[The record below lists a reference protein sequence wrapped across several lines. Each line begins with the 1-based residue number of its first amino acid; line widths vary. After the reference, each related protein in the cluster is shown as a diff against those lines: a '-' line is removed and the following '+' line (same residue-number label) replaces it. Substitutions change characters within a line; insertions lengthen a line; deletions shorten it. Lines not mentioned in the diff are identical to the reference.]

1 VDSSGAQGNDRSDA
15 AALSSDGSVAA
26 FHSFAT
32 NLDPAD
38 ANGVYD
44 VFLRDRGRG
53 TTELVS
59 ANSSGRAGN
68 QNSCAPSLCSDGLS
82 VAFWSLASNLV
93 QDDWYGH
100 GDVFVRDF
108 CGATAAWTNYG
119 AGYPGTLGVPSF
131 TSRSNPVVGTTVTL
145 DLANSS
151 GVPTVGVLFIG
162 AQQTTIHSSWGG
174 DLLVVPSL
182 VVPTSF
188 SYGGNSYAAALS
200 HDWRLCGTVVDLQAI
215 EADAGAA
222 YGVSFTA
229 GLELLLGR

>member
-1 VDSSGAQGNDRSDA
+1 
-15 AALSSDGSVAA
+15 
-26 FHSFAT
+26 
-32 NLDPAD
+32 
-38 ANGVYD
+38 
-44 VFLRDRGRG
+44 
-53 TTELVS
+53 
-59 ANSSGRAGN
+59 
-68 QNSCAPSLCSDGLS
+68 
-82 VAFWSLASNLV
+82 
-93 QDDWYGH
+93 
-100 GDVFVRDF
+100 
-108 CGATAAWTNYG
+108 
-119 AGYPGTLGVPSF
+119 
-131 TSRSNPVVGTTVTL
+131 
-145 DLANSS
+145 
-151 GVPTVGVLFIG
+151 VPTVGVLFIG